1 MEIWDVVWES
11 ESVPVL
17 GRVSENTKRDQNGK
31 GGENGT
37 VA

>member
-1 MEIWDVVWES
+1 MVWES

-17 GRVSENTKRDQNGK
+17 GRVSENTRRNQNGK
-31 GGENGT
+31 GGESGT